1 MASLADQ
8 TPFDDTA
15 SDTTRTNEPHARDF
29 QRYESVTGEPM
40 PSRIDGDDLT
50 NLPSRTLSNEARLD
64 EYTTET
70 IDGQILKEVR
80 SNATGNVE
88 RYELVTWKVNDPENP
103 KNWSKAYKW

>member
-1 MASLADQ
+1 MASLTDQ
-8 TPFDDTA
+8 PLFGDTA
-15 SDTTRTNEPHARDF
+15 SETTRVNEPHARDS
-29 QRYESVTGEPM
+29 QRYESVIQEPI
-40 PSRIDGDDLT
+40 PSPIDGDDLI